1 MAKKTYG
8 DVHAYRQLLSTHTN
22 EHVQCHVSSWV
33 LRSVSATKAHKMLTL
48 NLILLQAISKLT
60 TGDGY
65 QTKEWTFLN
74 FNNNRH
80 TP

>member
-1 MAKKTYG
+1 MSIYHIVFDKAVFSVETVPY
-8 DVHAYRQLLSTHTN
+8 
-22 EHVQCHVSSWV
+22 SWV

-48 NLILLQAISKLT
+48 NLSLLQAISKLT
-60 TGDGY
+60 TVDGY

-80 TP
+80 APS